1 MQPTVTV
8 VGAGPAGLMA
18 AEAAAGAG
26 AEVTIIDQRRSFGR
40 TLLLAGRSGLNLT
53 HAEPLEVFLGR
64 YGDGRAMLEPAIRA
78 FPPDAVRAWADELGA
93 DTFVGSSG
101 RVFPAAMRATSLLR
115 AWTAR
120 LAGLGVAMRTGE
132 TWAGFT
138 DDGATVLALGGA
150 SWPSVGGDGSW
161 LAHVETAGIPVV
173 PFAASNAGVL
183 VAWSAPLLE
192 RFEGVPIKNAALT
205 AGGRTVRGE
214 PTITATGLEGG
225 PIYALGPELRSGHG
239 LEIDLQ
245 PDLDADALAARLVD
259 RRRTK
264 DSVSTWLRK
273 GGLSPVDVAL
283 LRDATGNRLPTEATA
298 IAGLAKAVPIPVD
311 GLAPIDRAIST
322 AGGIALDAI
331 DDTGMLLD
339 RPGTWVAGEMV
350 AWDAPT
356 GGYLIQACLSTGHRA
371 GVAAARWAAEHP
383 GLASGDDLHLSP
395 RTPR

>member
-64 YGDGRAMLEPAIRA
+64 YGDGRAMLGPAIRA
-78 FPPDAVRAWADELGA
+78 FPPDAVRAWAGELGA
-93 DTFVGSSG
+93 NTFVGSSG
-101 RVFPAAMRATSLLR
+101 RVFPAAMRATGLLR

-245 PDLDADALAARLVD
+245 PDLDADALVARLVD

-283 LRDATGNRLPTEATA
+283 LRDATGNRLPTEPTA
-298 IAGLAKAVPIPVD
+298 IADLAKAVPIPVD

-383 GLASGDDLHLSP
+383 
-395 RTPR
+395 

>member
-26 AEVTIIDQRRSFGR
+26 AEVAIIDQRRSFGR

-78 FPPDAVRAWADELGA
+78 FPPDAVRAWAGELGA

-101 RVFPAAMRATSLLR
+101 RVFPAAMRATGLLR

-259 RRRTK
+259 RRRPK

-383 GLASGDDLHLSP
+383 
-395 RTPR
+395 

>member
-18 AEAAAGAG
+18 AETAAGAG
-26 AEVTIIDQRRSFGR
+26 AEVTIVDQRRSFGR

-101 RVFPAAMRATSLLR
+101 RVFPAAMRATGLLR

-192 RFEGVPIKNAALT
+192 RFEGVPVKNAALR

-245 PDLDADALAARLVD
+245 PDLDAEALAARLVD
-259 RRRTK
+259 RRRPK

-283 LRDATGNRLPTEATA
+283 LRDVTGNRLPTEATA
-298 IAGLAKAVPIPVD
+298 IANLAKAVPIPVD

-356 GGYLIQACLSTGHRA
+356 GGYLIQACLSTGHRT

-383 GLASGDDLHLSP
+383 
-395 RTPR
+395 

>member
-1 MQPTVTV
+1 MVQPTVTV

-26 AEVTIIDQRRSFGR
+26 AEVTVVDQRRSFGR

-101 RVFPAAMRATSLLR
+101 RVFPAAMRATGLLR

-132 TWAGFT
+132 TWAGFA

-161 LAHVETAGIPVV
+161 FAHVETAGIPVV
-173 PFAASNAGVL
+173 PFVASNAGVL

-205 AGGRTVRGE
+205 AGVRTVRGE

-259 RRRTK
+259 RRRPK

-298 IAGLAKAVPIPVD
+298 IANLAKAVPIPVE

-322 AGGIALDAI
+322 AGGVALDAI

-383 GLASGDDLHLSP
+383 
-395 RTPR
+395 

>member
-64 YGDGRAMLEPAIRA
+64 YGDGRAMLGPAIRA
-78 FPPDAVRAWADELGA
+78 FPPDTVRAWADELGA

-101 RVFPAAMRATSLLR
+101 RVFPAAMRATGLLR

-259 RRRTK
+259 RRRPK

-322 AGGIALDAI
+322 AGGIAFDAI

-383 GLASGDDLHLSP
+383 
-395 RTPR
+395 

>member
-26 AEVTIIDQRRSFGR
+26 AEVTIVDQRRSFGR

-101 RVFPAAMRATSLLR
+101 RVFPAAMRATGLLR

-192 RFEGVPIKNAALT
+192 RFEGVPVKNAALR

-245 PDLDADALAARLVD
+245 PDLDAEALAARLVD
-259 RRRTK
+259 RRRPK

-283 LRDATGNRLPTEATA
+283 LRDVTGNRLPTEATA
-298 IAGLAKAVPIPVD
+298 IANLAKAVPIPVD

-322 AGGIALDAI
+322 AGGVALDAI

-356 GGYLIQACLSTGHRA
+356 GGYLIQACLSTGHQA

-383 GLASGDDLHLSP
+383 
-395 RTPR
+395 

>member
-26 AEVTIIDQRRSFGR
+26 AEVTVIDQRRSFGR

-78 FPPDAVRAWADELGA
+78 FPPDAVRAWAGELGA
-93 DTFVGSSG
+93 NTFVGSSG
-101 RVFPAAMRATSLLR
+101 RVFPAAMRATGLLR

-245 PDLDADALAARLVD
+245 PDLDADALVARLVD

-283 LRDATGNRLPTEATA
+283 LRDATGNRLPTEPTA
-298 IAGLAKAVPIPVD
+298 IADLAKAVPIPVD

-383 GLASGDDLHLSP
+383 
-395 RTPR
+395 

>member
-26 AEVTIIDQRRSFGR
+26 AEVTIVDQRRSFGR

-101 RVFPAAMRATSLLR
+101 RVFPAAMRATGLLR

-259 RRRTK
+259 RRRPK

-298 IAGLAKAVPIPVD
+298 IANLAKAVPIPVE

-322 AGGIALDAI
+322 AGGVALDAI

-383 GLASGDDLHLSP
+383 
-395 RTPR
+395 

>member
-26 AEVTIIDQRRSFGR
+26 AEVTIVDQRRSFGR

-101 RVFPAAMRATSLLR
+101 RVFPAAMRATGLLR

-132 TWAGFT
+132 TWAGFA

-161 LAHVETAGIPVV
+161 CAHVETAGIPVV
-173 PFAASNAGVL
+173 PFVASNAGVL

-205 AGGRTVRGE
+205 AGVRTVRGE

-259 RRRTK
+259 RRRPK

-283 LRDATGNRLPTEATA
+283 LRDTTGNRLPTEATA
-298 IAGLAKAVPIPVD
+298 VADLAKAVPIPVE

-322 AGGIALDAI
+322 AGGVALDAI

-356 GGYLIQACLSTGHRA
+356 GGYLVQACLSTGHRA

-383 GLASGDDLHLSP
+383 
-395 RTPR
+395 

>member
-1 MQPTVTV
+1 MVQPTVTV

-26 AEVTIIDQRRSFGR
+26 AEVTLVDQRRSGGR

-101 RVFPAAMRATSLLR
+101 RVFPAAMRATGLLR

-132 TWAGFT
+132 TWAGFA

-161 LAHVETAGIPVV
+161 CAHVETAGIPVV
-173 PFAASNAGVL
+173 PFFASNAGVL

-205 AGGRTVRGE
+205 AGVRTVRGE

-259 RRRTK
+259 RRRPK

-283 LRDATGNRLPTEATA
+283 LRDTTGNRLPTEATA
-298 IAGLAKAVPIPVD
+298 VAYLAKAVPIPVE

-322 AGGIALDAI
+322 AGGVALDAI

-383 GLASGDDLHLSP
+383 
-395 RTPR
+395 

>member
-78 FPPDAVRAWADELGA
+78 FPPDAVRAWAGELGA

-101 RVFPAAMRATSLLR
+101 RVFPAAMRATGLLR

-183 VAWSAPLLE
+183 VVWSAPLLE
-192 RFEGVPIKNAALT
+192 RFEGAPIKNAALT

-245 PDLDADALAARLVD
+245 PDLDANALAARLVD
-259 RRRTK
+259 RRRPK

-298 IAGLAKAVPIPVD
+298 IANLAKAVPIPVG

-331 DDTGMLLD
+331 DDTGMLLG

-383 GLASGDDLHLSP
+383 
-395 RTPR
+395 

>member
-26 AEVTIIDQRRSFGR
+26 AEVTVIDQRRSFGR

-78 FPPDAVRAWADELGA
+78 FPPDAVRAWAGELGA

-120 LAGLGVAMRTGE
+120 LADLGVAMRTGE

-192 RFEGVPIKNAALT
+192 RFEGGPIKNAALT

-245 PDLDADALAARLVD
+245 PDLDADALATRLVD
-259 RRRTK
+259 RRRPK

-273 GGLSPVDVAL
+273 GGLSPVEVAL

-371 GVAAARWAAEHP
+371 GVAAARWAAEH
-383 GLASGDDLHLSP
+383 S
-395 RTPR
+395 

>member
-26 AEVTIIDQRRSFGR
+26 AEVTIVDQRRSFGR

-101 RVFPAAMRATSLLR
+101 RVFPASMRATGLLR

-214 PTITATGLEGG
+214 PTITAAGLEGG

-245 PDLDADALAARLVD
+245 PDLDTDALAARLVD
-259 RRRTK
+259 RRRPK

-298 IAGLAKAVPIPVD
+298 IANLAKAVPIPVE

-322 AGGIALDAI
+322 AGGVALDAI

-356 GGYLIQACLSTGHRA
+356 GGYLIQACLSTGHQA

-383 GLASGDDLHLSP
+383 
-395 RTPR
+395 

>member
-18 AEAAAGAG
+18 AEAATGAG

-78 FPPDAVRAWADELGA
+78 FPPDAVRAWAGELGA

-101 RVFPAAMRATSLLR
+101 RVFPAAMRATGLLR

-214 PTITATGLEGG
+214 PTITVTGLEGG

-383 GLASGDDLHLSP
+383 
-395 RTPR
+395 

>member
-1 MQPTVTV
+1 MQPRVTV

-26 AEVTIIDQRRSFGR
+26 AEVTIVDQRRSFGR

-64 YGDGRAMLEPAIRA
+64 YGEGRAALEPAIRA
-78 FPPDAVRAWADELGA
+78 FPPDAVRAWADELDA

-101 RVFPAAMRATSLLR
+101 RVFPAAMRATGLLR
-115 AWTAR
+115 AWMSQ
-120 LAGLGVAMRTGE
+120 LDGLGVAMRTGE
-132 TWAGFT
+132 TWAGFA

-161 LAHVETAGIPVV
+161 LAHFETAGIPVV

-183 VAWSAPLLE
+183 VAWSAPLLQ
-192 RFEGVPIKNAALT
+192 RFEGVPIKNAALS
-205 AGGRTVRGE
+205 AGGRSVRGE
-214 PTITATGLEGG
+214 PMITATGLEGG

-239 LEIDLQ
+239 LELDLQ
-245 PDLDADALAARLVD
+245 PDLDGDALAARLVD
-259 RRRTK
+259 RRRPK

-273 GGLSPVDVAL
+273 GGLSPVDIAL
-283 LRDATGNRLPTEATA
+283 LRDATGNRLPTDATA
-298 IAGLAKAVPIPVD
+298 IADLAKAVPIPVE

-322 AGGIALDAI
+322 TGGVALDAI

-356 GGYLIQACLSTGHRA
+356 GGYLIQASLSTGHRA
-371 GVAAARWAAEHP
+371 GVAAARWAAQHP
-383 GLASGDDLHLSP
+383 
-395 RTPR
+395 

>member
-78 FPPDAVRAWADELGA
+78 FPPDAVRAWAGELGA

-101 RVFPAAMRATSLLR
+101 RVFPAAMRATGLLR

-192 RFEGVPIKNAALT
+192 RFEGGPIKNAALT

-245 PDLDADALAARLVD
+245 PDLDADALATRLVD
-259 RRRTK
+259 RRRPK

-383 GLASGDDLHLSP
+383 
-395 RTPR
+395 

>member
-101 RVFPAAMRATSLLR
+101 RVFPAAMRATGLLR

-245 PDLDADALAARLVD
+245 PDLDVDALVARLVD

-311 GLAPIDRAIST
+311 GLAPVDRAIST
-322 AGGIALDAI
+322 AGGVALDAI
-331 DDTGMLLD
+331 DDTGMLVD

-383 GLASGDDLHLSP
+383 
-395 RTPR
+395 

>member
-26 AEVTIIDQRRSFGR
+26 AEVTVIDQRRSFGR

-101 RVFPAAMRATSLLR
+101 RVFPAAMRATGLLR

-138 DDGATVLALGGA
+138 DDVATVLAFGGA

-192 RFEGVPIKNAALT
+192 RFEGGPIKNAALT

-245 PDLDADALAARLVD
+245 PDLDADALATRLVD
-259 RRRTK
+259 RRRPK

-273 GGLSPVDVAL
+273 GGLSPVEVAL

-383 GLASGDDLHLSP
+383 
-395 RTPR
+395 

>member
-78 FPPDAVRAWADELGA
+78 FPPDAVRAWAGELGA

-101 RVFPAAMRATSLLR
+101 RVFPAAMRATGLLR

-173 PFAASNAGVL
+173 PFAASNAGAL

-383 GLASGDDLHLSP
+383 
-395 RTPR
+395 

>member
-26 AEVTIIDQRRSFGR
+26 AEVTIVDQRRSFGR

-101 RVFPAAMRATSLLR
+101 RVFPASMRATDLLR

-192 RFEGVPIKNAALT
+192 RFEGGPIKNAALT

-259 RRRTK
+259 RRRPK

-283 LRDATGNRLPTEATA
+283 LRDTTGNRLPTEATA
-298 IAGLAKAVPIPVD
+298 IADLAKAVPIPVE

-322 AGGIALDAI
+322 AGGVALDAI

-383 GLASGDDLHLSP
+383 
-395 RTPR
+395 

>member
-78 FPPDAVRAWADELGA
+78 FPPDAVRAWAGELGA

-101 RVFPAAMRATSLLR
+101 RVFPAAMRATGLLR

-173 PFAASNAGVL
+173 SFAASNAGVL

-259 RRRTK
+259 RRRPK

-283 LRDATGNRLPTEATA
+283 LRDVTGNRLPTEATA
-298 IAGLAKAVPIPVD
+298 IADLAKAVPIPVD

-322 AGGIALDAI
+322 AGGVALDAI

-383 GLASGDDLHLSP
+383 
-395 RTPR
+395 

>member
-1 MQPTVTV
+1 MVQPTVTV

-18 AEAAAGAG
+18 AEAAASAG
-26 AEVTIIDQRRSFGR
+26 AEVTIVDQRRSFGR

-101 RVFPAAMRATSLLR
+101 RVFPAAMRATGLLR

-120 LAGLGVAMRTGE
+120 LTGLGVAMRTGE
-132 TWAGFT
+132 TWAGFA

-161 LAHVETAGIPVV
+161 CAHVETAGIPVV
-173 PFAASNAGVL
+173 PFVASNAGVL

-205 AGGRTVRGE
+205 AGVRTVRGE

-259 RRRTK
+259 RRRPK

-283 LRDATGNRLPTEATA
+283 LRDTTGNRLPTEATA
-298 IAGLAKAVPIPVD
+298 VADLAKAVPIPVE

-383 GLASGDDLHLSP
+383 
-395 RTPR
+395 

>member
-26 AEVTIIDQRRSFGR
+26 AEVTIVDQRRSFGR

-101 RVFPAAMRATSLLR
+101 RVFPAAMRATGLLR

-132 TWAGFT
+132 TWAGFA

-161 LAHVETAGIPVV
+161 FAHVETAGIPVV
-173 PFAASNAGVL
+173 PFVASNAGVL

-192 RFEGVPIKNAALT
+192 RFEGVPIKNAALR

-245 PDLDADALAARLVD
+245 PDLDADALVARLVD
-259 RRRTK
+259 RRRPK

-298 IAGLAKAVPIPVD
+298 IADLAKAVPIPVE
-311 GLAPIDRAIST
+311 GLAPVDRAIST
-322 AGGIALDAI
+322 AGGVALDAI
-331 DDTGMLLD
+331 DDTGMLVD

-356 GGYLIQACLSTGHRA
+356 GGYLVQACLSTGHRA
-371 GVAAARWAAEHP
+371 GAAAARWAAEHP
-383 GLASGDDLHLSP
+383 
-395 RTPR
+395 

>member
-1 MQPTVTV
+1 MQSTVTV
-8 VGAGPAGLMA
+8 VGAGTAGLMA

-26 AEVTIIDQRRSFGR
+26 ADVTIVDQRRSFGR
-40 TLLLAGRSGLNLT
+40 TLLFAGRSGLNLT
-53 HAEPLEVFLGR
+53 HAEPMEVFLGR
-64 YGDGRAMLEPAIRA
+64 YGDGRATLEPAIRA
-78 FPPDAVRAWADELGA
+78 FPPDAVRAWADGLGA

-101 RVFPAAMRATSLLR
+101 RVFPAAMRAAGLLQ

-120 LAGLGVAMRTGE
+120 LADLGVAMRTGE
-132 TWAGFT
+132 TWAGFA

-161 LAHVETAGIPVV
+161 LAHVEAAGIPVL
-173 PFAASNAGVL
+173 PFVASNAGVL
-183 VAWSAPLLE
+183 VAWSAALLE
-192 RFEGVPIKNAALT
+192 RFEGVPIKNAALR

-245 PDLDADALAARLVD
+245 PDLDAGALVARLVD
-259 RRRTK
+259 RRRPR
-264 DSVSTWLRK
+264 DSMSTWLRK

-283 LRDATGNRLPTEATA
+283 LRDATGNRLPTDATA
-298 IAGLAKAVPIPVD
+298 IADLTKAVPIPVK

-322 AGGIALDAI
+322 AGGVALNAI

-356 GGYLIQACLSTGHRA
+356 GGYLIQACLSMGHRA
-371 GVAAARWAAEHP
+371 GVAAARWAVEHP
-383 GLASGDDLHLSP
+383 
-395 RTPR
+395 

>member
-26 AEVTIIDQRRSFGR
+26 AEVAIIDQRRSFGR

-78 FPPDAVRAWADELGA
+78 FPPDAVRAWAGELGA

-259 RRRTK
+259 RRRPK

-311 GLAPIDRAIST
+311 GLAPIDRAISP

-383 GLASGDDLHLSP
+383 
-395 RTPR
+395 

>member
-78 FPPDAVRAWADELGA
+78 FPPDAVRAWAGELGA

-101 RVFPAAMRATSLLR
+101 RVFPAAMRATGLLR

-259 RRRTK
+259 RRRPK

-383 GLASGDDLHLSP
+383 
-395 RTPR
+395 

>member
-26 AEVTIIDQRRSFGR
+26 AEVTIVDQRRSFGR

-53 HAEPLEVFLGR
+53 HVEPLEVFLGR

-78 FPPDAVRAWADELGA
+78 FPPDAVRAWAGELGA

-101 RVFPAAMRATSLLR
+101 RVFPAAMRATGLLR

-183 VAWSAPLLE
+183 VVWSAPLLE
-192 RFEGVPIKNAALT
+192 RFEGAPIKNAALT

-245 PDLDADALAARLVD
+245 PDLDANALAARLVD
-259 RRRTK
+259 RRRPK

-298 IAGLAKAVPIPVD
+298 IANLAKAVPIPVG

-331 DDTGMLLD
+331 DDTGMLLG

-383 GLASGDDLHLSP
+383 
-395 RTPR
+395 

>member
-259 RRRTK
+259 RRRPK

-311 GLAPIDRAIST
+311 GLAQIDRAIST

-383 GLASGDDLHLSP
+383 
-395 RTPR
+395 

>member
-1 MQPTVTV
+1 MQPMVTV

-18 AEAAAGAG
+18 AEAAASAG
-26 AEVTIIDQRRSFGR
+26 VDVTIVDQRRSFGR

-64 YGDGRAMLEPAIRA
+64 YGVGRAMLEPAIRS

-101 RVFPAAMRATSLLR
+101 RVFPAAMRATGLLR

-120 LAGLGVAMRTGE
+120 LTGLGVAMRTGE
-132 TWAGFT
+132 TWAGFA

-183 VAWSAPLLE
+183 VAWSTPLLE

-205 AGGRTVRGE
+205 AGSRTVRGG

-245 PDLDADALAARLVD
+245 PDLDATALVARLVD
-259 RRRTK
+259 CRRPK
-264 DSVSTWLRK
+264 DSLSTWLRK

-283 LRDATGNRLPTEATA
+283 LRDATGNRLPTDAAA
-298 IAGLAKAVPIPVD
+298 IADLAKAVPIPVE
-311 GLAPIDRAIST
+311 GLAPIDSAIST
-322 AGGIALDAI
+322 AGGVALDAI
-331 DDTGMLLD
+331 DNTGMLVD

-383 GLASGDDLHLSP
+383 
-395 RTPR
+395 

>member
-26 AEVTIIDQRRSFGR
+26 AEVTVIDQRRSFGR

-78 FPPDAVRAWADELGA
+78 FPPDAVRAWAGELGA

-101 RVFPAAMRATSLLR
+101 RVFPAAMRATGLLR

-245 PDLDADALAARLVD
+245 PDLDADALVARLVD

-283 LRDATGNRLPTEATA
+283 LRDATGNRLPTEPTA
-298 IAGLAKAVPIPVD
+298 IADLAKAVPIPVD

-383 GLASGDDLHLSP
+383 
-395 RTPR
+395 

>member
-64 YGDGRAMLEPAIRA
+64 YGDGRAMLGPAIRA
-78 FPPDAVRAWADELGA
+78 FPPDAVRAWAGELGA
-93 DTFVGSSG
+93 NTFVGSSG
-101 RVFPAAMRATSLLR
+101 RVFPAAMRATGLLR

-245 PDLDADALAARLVD
+245 PDLDADALVARLVD

-283 LRDATGNRLPTEATA
+283 LRDATGNRLPTEPTA
-298 IAGLAKAVPIPVD
+298 IADLAKAVPIPVD

-356 GGYLIQACLSTGHRA
+356 GGYLIRACLSTGHRA

-383 GLASGDDLHLSP
+383 
-395 RTPR
+395 

>member
-26 AEVTIIDQRRSFGR
+26 ADVTIVDQRRSFGR

-101 RVFPAAMRATSLLR
+101 RVFPAAMRATGLLR

-120 LAGLGVAMRTGE
+120 LTGLGVAMRTGE

-283 LRDATGNRLPTEATA
+283 LRDATGNRLPTEPTA
-298 IAGLAKAVPIPVD
+298 IADLAKAVPIPVD

-383 GLASGDDLHLSP
+383 
-395 RTPR
+395 

>member
-26 AEVTIIDQRRSFGR
+26 AEVTVIDQRRSFGR

-101 RVFPAAMRATSLLR
+101 RVFPAAMRATGLLR

-192 RFEGVPIKNAALT
+192 RFEGGPIKNAALT

-245 PDLDADALAARLVD
+245 PDLDADALATRLVD
-259 RRRTK
+259 RRRPK

-273 GGLSPVDVAL
+273 GGLSPVEVAL

-371 GVAAARWAAEHP
+371 GVAAARWAAEH
-383 GLASGDDLHLSP
+383 S
-395 RTPR
+395 

>member
-26 AEVTIIDQRRSFGR
+26 AEVAIIDQRRSFGR

-78 FPPDAVRAWADELGA
+78 FPPDAVRAWAGELGA

-101 RVFPAAMRATSLLR
+101 RVFPAAMRATGLLR

-192 RFEGVPIKNAALT
+192 RFEGGPIKNAALT

-245 PDLDADALAARLVD
+245 PDLNADALATRLVD
-259 RRRTK
+259 RRRPK

-383 GLASGDDLHLSP
+383 
-395 RTPR
+395 

>member
-101 RVFPAAMRATSLLR
+101 RVFPASMRATGLLR

-192 RFEGVPIKNAALT
+192 RFEGVPVKNAALR

-259 RRRTK
+259 RRRPK

-283 LRDATGNRLPTEATA
+283 LRDVTGNRLPTEATA
-298 IAGLAKAVPIPVD
+298 IANLAKAVPIPVD

-322 AGGIALDAI
+322 AGGIAFDAI

-383 GLASGDDLHLSP
+383 
-395 RTPR
+395 

>member
-64 YGDGRAMLEPAIRA
+64 YGDGRAMLGPAIRA

-173 PFAASNAGVL
+173 PFVASNAGLL

-259 RRRTK
+259 RRRPK

-298 IAGLAKAVPIPVD
+298 IANLAKAVPIPVG

-331 DDTGMLLD
+331 DDTGMLVD

-383 GLASGDDLHLSP
+383 
-395 RTPR
+395 

>member
-18 AEAAAGAG
+18 AEAAAAAG
-26 AEVTIIDQRRSFGR
+26 AEVTIVDQRRSFGR

-78 FPPDAVRAWADELGA
+78 FPPDALRAWADGLGA

-101 RVFPAAMRATSLLR
+101 RVFPAAMRATGLLR

-192 RFEGVPIKNAALT
+192 RFEGVPVKNAALH

-259 RRRTK
+259 RRRPK

-283 LRDATGNRLPTEATA
+283 LRDVTGNRLPTEATA
-298 IAGLAKAVPIPVD
+298 IANLAKAVPIPVE

-322 AGGIALDAI
+322 AGGVALDAI

-356 GGYLIQACLSTGHRA
+356 GGYLIQACLSTGHQA

-383 GLASGDDLHLSP
+383 
-395 RTPR
+395 